1 MYCTQLDIAERIGQ
15 QELLQLTDRSR
26 TGQVD
31 SVAVERAIADAG
43 AEMDG
48 YLAGR
53 YVLPFDP
60 APPLLVRIAVDIAV
74 YQLFSVRRG
83 GGMVEDVRH
92 RYRDA
97 VKLLEGIAAGRIQL
111 GQVPEPAV
119 VEDDI
124 VMRSAPGDWSRAA
137 ATEADA

>member
-137 ATEADA
+137 ATEADS